1 MRLLNRVMSD
11 HSARLGSNLKYLG
24 ALLSLF
30 AVITAG
36 CAMIKLKEEV
46 SESLASTVLV
56 GQVESAIPKKGV
68 IVVAAYSLKKSERKI
83 AQYTVLHE
91 AG

>member
-11 HSARLGSNLKYLG
+11 HSACLGSKLKYLG

-36 CAMIKLKEEV
+36 CAMIKLREEV
-46 SESLASTVLV
+46 SESVNLEVHFNTSFSVQNCFKRSWKRSICDCIDRLPN
-56 GQVESAIPKKGV
+56 IF
-68 IVVAAYSLKKSERKI
+68 
-83 AQYTVLHE
+83 
-91 AG
+91 